1 MESLLISLTNS
12 SIKELER
19 KDFQIAALRQPSLS
33 SPSAASDSSSS
44 DEDDEEEED
53 RDDFGIEDQGDRLAV
68 LDIKDYDSMKYTG
81 QSAGLQLTCDDL
93 FKSKTY
99 IPWPGRED
107 VVLKRMAHDELM
119 IVRTKTS
126 GKADQRLD
134 IGLSMQS
141 AIFDQPRS
149 QPSPTF
155 GLKKPTKQLV
165 DKMIGLHL
173 HRFLPIVNKARFLQG
188 APTIVVNS
196 VLALAFRFAAQH
208 FPDLSKTA
216 ADHGDVYF
224 RKVMKRLRDPVRSR
238 LCHVQAAI
246 LMTLYLDLDD
256 GDVESIQ
263 WFTLGSAI
271 RMAQDLGLHRSCEHW
286 NLPASE
292 VETRHRVFYACYIL
306 DRWMGAR
313 AGKPLTIL
321 DRDFDTAMPSP
332 YEVLDDSKAVQG
344 LPIYRSFLLL
354 IKLSE
359 ILGRVL
365 KALYAPN
372 AKHSNCNAG
381 LDDPTI
387 RVVFDRRLK
396 HWLNSMNEPLDGVE
410 LPAVQKANLRIFYDT
425 ITLLLHRPFIQLSP
439 KKFPDLQPIAEESR
453 QACAE
458 AAASILTTIRNREW
472 PATDPDAYASL
483 CLPTCFVY
491 AMFQSALVHLSNA
504 IQDPSEERMRALAD
518 TMSLIESHKHLNPAP
533 RALEMLNML
542 VTVNGLHPDDRA
554 MDRKLVLPK
563 SSSSPPDLSYQDPL
577 PSAEGEMPK
586 TNWFQRMM
594 NTSIVGGI
602 TPEIHREVESVMGQP
617 TMQQPCFL
625 PQPETA
631 HLSMSYPMYHSPYY
645 EQQQQHHPH
654 SHPHHQQQRSI
665 FSTTSTTT
673 ASCYGQPMDAP
684 PPPPPLMPSSTPI
697 HHADSQMMPLS
708 HHHPN
713 QHQPQDPQ
721 PQQIMPSLPPSYDP
735 TTTTHLPWP
744 SWDVYFHHP
753 HDLTHSSPLHLSPPH
768 P

>member
-1 MESLLISLTNS
+1 MESLLMSLTNS

-19 KDFQIAALRQPSLS
+19 KDFQAAALRQSSIS
-33 SPSAASDSSSS
+33 SPPAASDSSSS
-44 DEDDEEEED
+44 EDDYEEEDDEDDFEIAEA
-53 RDDFGIEDQGDRLAV
+53 GDRLAV
-68 LDIKDYDSMKYTG
+68 LEIKDYDSIKYTG

-93 FKSKTY
+93 FKSKPY
-99 IPWPGRED
+99 IPWPGREGI
-107 VVLKRMAHDELM
+107 VLKKMAHDELM
-119 IVRTKTS
+119 IVRTTTS
-126 GKADQRLD
+126 GKADTRLD
-134 IGLSMQS
+134 VGLSMRS

-149 QPSPTF
+149 QSSPTCA
-155 GLKKPTKQLV
+155 LKKPTKQLT
-165 DKMIGLHL
+165 DRMIGLHL
-173 HRFLPIVNKARFLQG
+173 HRFLPIINKTRFLHG
-188 APTIVVNS
+188 APTVLVNS

-208 FPDLSKTA
+208 FPDLSKAA

-246 LMTLYLDLDD
+246 LMTLYLDMDD

-263 WFTLGSAI
+263 WFTLGNAI

-286 NLPASE
+286 NLPAPE
-292 VETRHRVFYACYIL
+292 VETRHRVFYACYVL

-321 DRDFDTAMPSP
+321 DRDFDTAMPVP
-332 YEVLDDSKAVQG
+332 YEVLDDVETTNG
-344 LPIYRSFLLL
+344 PPIYRSFILL

-396 HWLNSMNEPLDGVE
+396 HWLTSMNEPLDGVE

-425 ITLLLHRPFIQLSP
+425 ITLLLHRPFIQLP
-439 KKFPDLQPIAEESR
+439 LAKFPDLQPIVEESR

-458 AAASILTTIRNREW
+458 AASSISTAIRQRQW
-472 PATDPDAYASL
+472 PASDPDAYASL

-504 IQDPSEERMRALAD
+504 IQDHSEDRVRDLAES
-518 TMSLIESHKHLNPAP
+518 MLLVESHNHITPAP
-533 RALEMLNML
+533 RALELLNML
-542 VTVNGLHPDDRA
+542 VAVNGLHPARPVPKREA
-554 MDRKLVLPK
+554 ASPISPGAVLY
-563 SSSSPPDLSYQDPL
+563 PDQQ
-577 PSAEGEMPK
+577 PSAEAEMPK

-602 TPEIHREVESVMGQP
+602 TPDIHRDVESVMGQQS
-617 TMQQPCFL
+617 MQQQQQPCYL
-625 PQPETA
+625 PQPGTA
-631 HLSMSYPMYHSPYY
+631 DLSMNYHMYHHQSYY
-645 EQQQQHHPH
+645 QP
-654 SHPHHQQQRSI
+654 QRELY
-665 FSTTSTTT
+665 T
-673 ASCYGQPMDAP
+673 SCYGQPLDT
-684 PPPPPLMPSSTPI
+684 PPPPPLVQPSMPSST
-697 HHADSQMMPLS
+697 AM
-708 HHHPN
+708 HHHEPVMLPESP
-713 QHQPQDPQ
+713 HHHHHQ
-721 PQQIMPSLPPSYDP
+721 PQQIVPPAPSYDP
-735 TTTTHLPWP
+735 TTTSSLPWHP
-744 SWDVYFHHP
+744 WDVYLHHP
-753 HDLTHSSPLHLSPPH
+753 QDLTHHTTINLSPPQ